1 MTAQSWAA
9 DQDYAALNRLSDERP
24 VVFGVSVL
32 STTAVVTAPYV
43 NGGVKTGQAAEQN
56 QGTFGARM
64 GPPRGRSHERRGVGD
79 RSNLPAGLMPVA
91 TGFVIDKAGFSLGA
105 TLFAVAL
112 AAIAIL
118 GGLTVARALATE

>member
-1 MTAQSWAA
+1 
-9 DQDYAALNRLSDERP
+9 
-24 VVFGVSVL
+24 
-32 STTAVVTAPYV
+32 
-43 NGGVKTGQAAEQN
+43 
-56 QGTFGARM
+56 
-64 GPPRGRSHERRGVGD
+64 
-79 RSNLPAGLMPVA
+79 MPVA